1 VDCSINCSNPARIC
15 CRTRLAERRDKPAAG
30 GLGGLLGGAS
40 GSGGLGSLLSG
51 AGGGALA
58 AGAMGLLLGNKK
70 VRKVGGKVA
79 IYGGLAALG
88 VLAYK
93 AYGNYNAQKGTAP
106 QSEPQTLD
114 RLPPAQAEQHSQA
127 ILKALVAAAK
137 ADGHIDDRERQ
148 LIEGEFTKLDNDQE
162 LQHWLHAELNKPLD
176 PTDVARAA
184 STPEMAAEMYIASV
198 MLVDEEN
205 FMEKSYLDELAR
217 QLKLEP
223 GLKVEL
229 EKQVRLASVCELQQS
244 QIELLAKA
252 PGRRHLTV
260 PPLREQARSHRVL
273 RSNGERACS
282 RRHSPP
288 HSDGNDHSI
297 APFCHYPT
305 GTPDPNWR
313 TVPPQSLPA
322 NPAGQA

>member
-1 VDCSINCSNPARIC
+1 MN
-15 CRTRLAERRDKPAAG
+15 TRGLLDQLLKSGQDLLQNKAGGTQNKPAAG

-40 GSGGLGSLLSG
+40 SSGGLGSLLSG

-106 QSEPQTLD
+106 QIEPQTLD

-229 EKQVRLASVCELQQS
+229 EKQVRIAS
-244 QIELLAKA
+244 A
-252 PGRRHLTV
+252 
-260 PPLREQARSHRVL
+260 
-273 RSNGERACS
+273 
-282 RRHSPP
+282 
-288 HSDGNDHSI
+288 
-297 APFCHYPT
+297 
-305 GTPDPNWR
+305 
-313 TVPPQSLPA
+313 
-322 NPAGQA
+322 